1 MSVESLNLQV
11 LLLLGS
17 PNRRLGDASTRIHGF
32 GEDCLMHA
40 YLLVGSNRQPFL
52 AQGPESLTMLCEQ
65 SRRNSRIDAGI
76 LLKIGAISR
85 VT

>member
-1 MSVESLNLQV
+1 MFVESLSLRV

-32 GEDCLMHA
+32 REGCLMHA
-40 YLLVGSNRQPFL
+40 YLRAGSNRQPFL

-65 SRRNSRIDAGI
+65 SRRNNPIDAGI